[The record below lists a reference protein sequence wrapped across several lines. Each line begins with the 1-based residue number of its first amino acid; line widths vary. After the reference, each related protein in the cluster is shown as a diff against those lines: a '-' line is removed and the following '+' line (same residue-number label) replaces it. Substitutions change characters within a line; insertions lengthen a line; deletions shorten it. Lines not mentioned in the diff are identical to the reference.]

1 MKQPDSMSLLFFE
14 SISFVFLQLL
24 SVLLFFFVCYQLYSY
39 SSCFCQTDVD
49 ECASNPCSNALKCVD
64 LMNDYACECKA
75 GWKGSHCNE
84 SEYLHSLLSWDA
96 VCLIH
101 CSHNITLQYMNTFSK
116 INTITF

>member
-1 MKQPDSMSLLFFE
+1 MSLLFFE

-24 SVLLFFFVCYQLYSY
+24 SVLLFFFVRYQLYSY

-101 CSHNITLQYMNTFSK
+101 CSYNITLQYMNTFSK